1 MVSQIIVM
9 PKVTKLQSA
18 SSINKDML
26 NIKQGSLHK
35 MERFMSA
42 TDVKADIES
51 TMNINVMY
59 FASLADEANCQQE
72 TVSVQQDK
80 SLIELYEQLSQKH
93 RFSRPQAE
101 LRVAVNDYFAKW
113 TDQIN
118 DGDSVV
124 FITPVAGG

>member
-1 MVSQIIVM
+1 M
-9 PKVTKLQSA
+9 TKDIL
-18 SSINKDML
+18 D
-26 NIKQGSLHK
+26 IKQGRLQRR
-35 MERFMSA
+35 ERFMG
-42 TDVKADIES
+42 TIDVTTDIES
-51 TMNINVMY
+51 TMDINVMY

-72 TVSVQQDK
+72 TVKLPQDT
-80 SLIELYEQLSQKH
+80 SLTELYEQLSQKH

-101 LRVAVNDYFAKW
+101 LRVTVNDYFAKW